1 MRSLSATELLGVWER
16 SLAQPPTHQA
26 LAVLAAACPDS
37 SWKELAELP
46 IGQRDRGLLSLREVL
61 FGSQLTMVSRCPAC
75 GEPLEFALR
84 VSDLQGHD
92 VQAPPGRSWAMD
104 VEGYSV
110 TFRLPASCDLLAL
123 PPGEGPAT
131 LRHRLLARCV
141 LDARDASG
149 EKVSAEL
156 LPSHVAAAIARE
168 MAVADPGADVELDL
182 TCPACE
188 HRWQAVFDI
197 AGFLWKEIQAWAQR
211 ALRDVHCLARAYGW
225 READVLALTPTRRQI
240 YMELSRQ

>member
-1 MRSLSATELLGVWER
+1 MRN
-16 SLAQPPTHQA
+16 
-26 LAVLAAACPDS
+26 
-37 SWKELAELP
+37 
-46 IGQRDRGLLSLREVL
+46 
-61 FGSQLTMVSRCPAC
+61 
-75 GEPLEFALR
+75 
-84 VSDLQGHD
+84 
-92 VQAPPGRSWAMD
+92 
-104 VEGYSV
+104 
-110 TFRLPASCDLLAL
+110 
-123 PPGEGPAT
+123 
-131 LRHRLLARCV
+131 RLLARCV